1 MNINILFL
9 FLKVLILILD
19 NLKLI
24 FKTPKY
30 FLLTSSTARL
40 WGFLDGM
47 NTFPMGMI

>member
-19 NLKLI
+19 NLKFDYMI

-40 WGFLDGM
+40 PKNNKFTDHK
-47 NTFPMGMI
+47 T

>member
-40 WGFLDGM
+40 PKNNKFTDHK
-47 NTFPMGMI
+47 T